1 MDKNTVIGLVLIFG
15 LFIGFSIW
23 NAPSAEE
30 KAALQN
36 KQDSIVLAQKE
47 EIRINDSI
55 AKIENNNIK
64 DSLKIDSNTT
74 VASNPQSQNG
84 SFSNAAI
91 NTESFT
97 TVENKYTKF
106 TFSNLGGRL
115 SSVELKGIKTYDSKP
130 LLLFNAD
137 SNYFGVSFFSN
148 SLLIESQ
155 RLYFDIST
163 SYDNKSE
170 PKNNFV
176 VKDKDSLIVHC
187 RLYPNGADSLQDTSK
202 YIEFA
207 YTIYSENYMTK
218 LSLNIVNMRN
228 IIQDNTT
235 SMELTWKSKLQRL
248 EKSYKNEHEN
258 TTIYYKDSEDVA
270 NIPET
275 KSEKKNFTTGLK
287 WVSFKQHFFSSTL
300 IATDLFESG
309 EIETKETPN
318 SDKFLMEMRANLV
331 IPITSLD
338 KSEFDMTWYFGPNKY
353 SVLRSYNLDLERQI
367 PLGWSFAPMAW
378 INRFAVIPVFNWLE
392 NYGWNYGII
401 ILILTILLKIV
412 LLPIAYKTYLSSAK
426 MRLLKPEIEEISKR
440 YPKTED
446 AMKKQ
451 QATMALQKKAGVN
464 PMAGCIPMLLQL
476 PILLALFRFFP
487 AAFEL
492 RQQSFLWADDL
503 SAYDSIYNL
512 PFDVPFYGDHVSLFT
527 ILMTAATLLYTKLNN
542 DMMNTGAQN
551 MKAMKIMMYV
561 MPVMFLG
568 IFNNYAAGLSYYYFL
583 VNVITFLQMFIFRYV
598 VNEDKL
604 HKQIEANK
612 LKPVKKSSWA
622 KRLEDMQKVQQQNTK
637 RK

>member
-1 MDKNTVIGLVLIFG
+1 MDKNTVIGLVLIFA

-23 NAPSAEE
+23 NAPTAEE
-30 KAALQN
+30 QAALKK

-47 EIRINDSI
+47 EVRINDSI
-55 AKIENNNIK
+55 AKITKTNVQDTIN
-64 DSLKIDSNTT
+64 LDSNITL
-74 VASNPQSQNG
+74 PKQNQYG
-84 SFSNAAI
+84 YFSIAA
-91 NTESFT
+91 NNEESFT
-97 TVENKYTKF
+97 TVENKYAKY
-106 TFSNLGGRL
+106 TFSNLGGRI

-130 LLLFNAD
+130 LVLFNSD

-148 SLLIESQ
+148 SLLIETQ
-155 RLYFDIST
+155 KLYFDVFIDKHNAS
-163 SYDNKSE
+163 SSE
-170 PKNNFV
+170 KTIEVNGN
-176 VKDKDSLIVHC
+176 DSMVVHC
-187 RLYPNGADSLQDTSK
+187 RLYPNTLDSTQDKSK
-202 YIEFA
+202 YFEFA
-207 YTIYSENYMTK
+207 YTIYGENYMTK
-218 LSLNIVNMRN
+218 LSLNIVNMKS

-248 EKSYKNEHEN
+248 EKSYSNEHAN
-258 TTIYYKDSEDVA
+258 TTIYFKDSEDVDY
-270 NIPET
+270 ISET

-300 IATDLFESG
+300 IASNLFESG
-309 EIETKETPN
+309 EIETKDIPN
-318 SDKFLMEMRANLV
+318 NDKYLKEMNANLV
-331 IPITSLD
+331 IPISSLD
-338 KSEFDMTWYFGPNKY
+338 KSQFDMTWYFGPNKY
-353 SVLRSYNLDLERQI
+353 SVLREFDLDLERQI

-426 MRLLKPEIEEISKR
+426 MRLLKPEIEEIAKR
-440 YPKTED
+440 YPKQED
-446 AMKKQ
+446 TMKKQ

-487 AAFEL
+487 SSYEL

-503 SAYDSIYNL
+503 SAFDSIYDL
-512 PFDVPFYGDHVSLFT
+512 PFDIPFYGDHISLFT

-551 MKAMKIMMYV
+551 MKAMKIMMYI
-561 MPVMFLG
+561 MPIMFLG

-612 LKPVKKSSWA
+612 LKPVKKSNWA
-622 KRLEDMQKVQQQNTK
+622 KRLEELQKQQQQNAK
-637 RK
+637 RR

>member
-23 NAPSAEE
+23 NAPTAEE
-30 KAALQN
+30 KAALKK

-47 EIRINDSI
+47 EIRISDSI
-55 AKIENNNIK
+55 AKNEKNNSK
-64 DSLKIDSNTT
+64 DSINGDSSSTLIAQN
-74 VASNPQSQNG
+74 QNG
-84 SFSNAAI
+84 NFSIAA
-91 NTESFT
+91 NSKESFT
-97 TVENKYTKF
+97 IVENKYAKF
-106 TFSNLGGRL
+106 TFSNIGGRI
-115 SSVELKGIKTYDSKP
+115 SAVELKGIKTYDSKP
-130 LLLFNAD
+130 LVLFNSD

-148 SLLIESQ
+148 SLLIETQ
-155 RLYFDIST
+155 KLYFDVFVGNNQTIET
-163 SYDNKSE
+163 G
-170 PKNNFV
+170 KNIEVAGN
-176 VKDKDSLIVHC
+176 DSLIVHC
-187 RLYPNGADSLQDTSK
+187 RLYPNGVDSILDKTK
-202 YIEFA
+202 YLEFA
-207 YTIYSENYMTK
+207 YTIYGENYMTK
-218 LSLNIVNMRN
+218 LSLNIVNMKN

-235 SMELTWKSKLQRL
+235 SMELTWKSKLQCL
-248 EKSYKNEHEN
+248 EKSYKNEHAN
-258 TTIYYKDSEDVA
+258 TTIYFKDSEDVDY
-270 NIPET
+270 ISET

-300 IATDLFESG
+300 IASDLFESG
-309 EIETKETPN
+309 EIETKDIPN
-318 SDKFLMEMRANLV
+318 SDKYLKEMRANLI
-331 IPITSLD
+331 IPISSLD
-338 KSEFDMTWYFGPNKY
+338 KSQFDMTWYFGPNKY
-353 SVLRSYNLDLERQI
+353 SVLREFNLDLERQI

-440 YPKTED
+440 YPKSED

-487 AAFEL
+487 ASYEL

-503 SAYDSIYNL
+503 SAFDSIYNL

-561 MPVMFLG
+561 MPIMFLG

-622 KRLEDMQKVQQQNTK
+622 KRLEDLQKQQQQNAK